1 MDEAAMSADRVWGI
15 LEITTICDPYQEKI
29 MNLRNTLM
37 TGLGLSTLLLGYP
50 SAQAQTKL
58 QVPQQQPPKGMSKLS
73 SSLGGPVTPT
83 KPYFFEDSSATSTL
97 PSLSLD
103 NDDADRQIRRSNA
116 DGPVVPMVGDPPRGS
131 RGGIINIKTD

>member
-1 MDEAAMSADRVWGI
+1 
-15 LEITTICDPYQEKI
+15 
-29 MNLRNTLM
+29 MNLRNTLV
-37 TGLGLSTLLLGYP
+37 TGLGLSTLLLGYS

-58 QVPQQQPPKGMSKLS
+58 QVPQQPPKGMSKLS

-83 KPYFFEDSSATSTL
+83 KPDFFQDSSATSTL

-103 NDDADRQIRRSNA
+103 NDDANQQILRSNA
-116 DGPVVPMVGDPPRGS
+116 DGPVVPMVGDPPRGG